1 MDKKKVKKKWREV
14 IMTPGEGSVPAE
26 QIEVSVKKAIEMR
39 KAGKTKKRKKKVK
52 VRIVA
57 DKPKRKILKPN
68 LVSKKEQKEIR
79 ETVKKTLEEYPFEQ
93 AMENANKKQS
103 KPKKK
108 AKPVENLFYEQIHES
123 KELNMLGWNREFL
136 GIPDRKFRFDFANVS
151 NKVAVEIQ
159 GGVFIYGGHST
170 GMGITRDCEKLALAI
185 LNGWTLFMFTSG
197 QVRSGQAI
205 KWLQEYFEKR
215 L

>member
-1 MDKKKVKKKWREV
+1 
-14 IMTPGEGSVPAE
+14 MTPGEGSVPDE
-26 QIEVSVKKAIEMR
+26 QIEATVKKVIEDR
-39 KAGKTKKRKKKVK
+39 LAGKTKKRKKKVK
-52 VRIVA
+52 IRI
-57 DKPKRKILKPN
+57 I
-68 LVSKKEQKEIR
+68 
-79 ETVKKTLEEYPFEQ
+79 
-93 AMENANKKQS
+93 AN

-108 AKPVENLFYEQIHES
+108 VKEEPEELFNKQLNTSNLCNFHQ
-123 KELNMLGWNREFL
+123 LGKIFPEHNWVREYK
-136 GIPDRKFRFDFANVS
+136 GIPGRKYRFDFADLV

-159 GGVFIYGGHST
+159 GAVFIYGGHST

-205 KWLQEYFEKR
+205 AWLKEYFEKR